1 MLIEKYLYLVLT
13 SFHKISLYFS
23 YIHLLEIPVHISL
36 GFTRH
41 QSPIKHLPNIN
52 NSKHGQLPTY
62 ADQIPT
68 PIQFPLTVS
77 VIVDEKLTGA
87 DKFTA
92 GAILSDTGS
101 PLATSSGF
109 SISSSEGAAIAS
121 IIGGTSA
128 PSVSVGGT
136 SYPVVDA
143 DAKRE
148 YSVAEMLQGVDEVDR
163 VADIHAKSGSNGV
176 IVSTTGKVFIVGV
189 YGEGQN
195 PGSLAPVVKTVVAK
209 LSEKGF

>member
-1 MLIEKYLYLVLT
+1 MANYQSMHPRT
-13 SFHKISLYFS
+13 
-23 YIHLLEIPVHISL
+23 PP
-36 GFTRH
+36 T
-41 QSPIKHLPNIN
+41 QSP
-52 NSKHGQLPTY
+52 
-62 ADQIPT
+62 
-68 PIQFPLTVS
+68 LTAT

-87 DKFTA
+87 EKFA
-92 GAILSDTGS
+92 SGAILSADAGS
-101 PLATSSGF
+101 PLATSSGL
-109 SISSSEGAAIAS
+109 SISAEEGAAIAS

-143 DAKRE
+143 DAKRK
-148 YSVAEMLQGVDEVDR
+148 YSLAEILQGVDEVDR

>member
-1 MLIEKYLYLVLT
+1 ML
-13 SFHKISLYFS
+13 
-23 YIHLLEIPVHISL
+23 
-36 GFTRH
+36 TR
-41 QSPIKHLPNIN
+41 
-52 NSKHGQLPTY
+52 T
-62 ADQIPT
+62 
-68 PIQFPLTVS
+68 PLTAPV
-77 VIVDEKLTGA
+77 VVDEKLTGA
-87 DKFTA
+87 DKFSS
-92 GAILSDTGS
+92 GAILSDSGS

-109 SISSSEGAAIAS
+109 SISSEEGAAIAA

-128 PSVSVGGT
+128 PTVSVGGT

-148 YSVAEMLQGVDEVDR
+148 YALVEMLQGVDEVDR
-163 VADIHAKSGSNGV
+163 VADIHAKSGSSGV

-189 YGEGQN
+189 YSEGQN